1 MKRQSRETRRYE
13 KKREN
18 DNIKIISNIQ
28 LPFQEPIHNSTHIG
42 QPTPPQQNNK
52 KKWKRL
58 KRENM
63 KIQNHK
69 LHTIPIQERKKKT
82 HETTYQGEGKQP
94 TQLE

>member
-52 KKWKRL
+52 KKM
-58 KRENM
+58 E
-63 KIQNHK
+63 KIEEGEYEDPESQTSYN
-69 LHTIPIQERKKKT
+69 TNPGTQKKNT
-82 HETTYQGEGKQP
+82 
-94 TQLE
+94 